1 MQQLKNLIFY
11 GLGAATVITIIMLT
25 SYTKPDS
32 SGNGSMTIPNNGSTT
47 TTTEAAPK
55 PNHPAQEVHAPEMPT
70 SVDFAGEDLPMDN
83 FDAKE
88 RFDRELISNCFRHSA
103 TFLFFKKANRYFPII
118 EPILKANGIPDDV
131 KYLAVAESA
140 LSNAVSPAGARG
152 FWQFMSGSA
161 KERGLEVNSEV
172 DERYHLE
179 KATVAACKY
188 LKEAYNDFGSWT
200 LAAASYNM
208 GKGGLRKRIREQGGS
223 AYFDLHLNSET
234 SRYVLRIMAIKEIMQ
249 HPTKYGFHLEPKD
262 LYPPMPKF
270 KTVTV
275 KGSVAS
281 FAEFAKEHKT
291 TYRMLKI
298 YNPWL
303 RNTSLTNKYKKT
315 YQIKIPV
322 EE

>member
-1 MQQLKNLIFY
+1 MQQFKNLICY
-11 GLGAATVITIIMLT
+11 GLGAATVILIIMLT
-25 SYTKPDS
+25 SYTRPDS
-32 SGNGSMTIPNNGSTT
+32 FGQKTISTEMTT
-47 TTTEAAPK
+47 AAPK
-55 PNHPAQEVHAPEMPT
+55 PNHAAQEVHAPEIPET
-70 SVDFAGEDLPMDN
+70 VDFAGEALPMDN

-88 RFDRELISNCFRHSA
+88 RFDRELVSNCFRHSA

-118 EPILKANGIPDDV
+118 EPILKANGIPDDI
-131 KYLAVAESA
+131 KYLSVAESA

-161 KERGLEVNSEV
+161 KERNLEVNSEI

-188 LKEAYNDFGSWT
+188 LKEAYDDLGSWT

-208 GKGGLRKRIREQGGS
+208 GKAGLKKRMKAQGGTT
-223 AYFDLHLNSET
+223 YFDLHLNSET
-234 SRYVLRIMAIKEIMQ
+234 SRYVSRIMAIKEIMQ
-249 HPTKYGFHLEPKD
+249 NPTRYGFHLEEKD
-262 LYPPMPKF
+262 LYTKMPEF

-275 KGSVAS
+275 KTSVAS
-281 FAEFAKEHKT
+281 FAAFAKEHKT
-291 TYRMLKI
+291 TYRMLKL

-303 RNTSLTNKYKKT
+303 RSSSLTNKYKKT
-315 YQIKIPV
+315 YQIKIPI

>member
-1 MQQLKNLIFY
+1 MQQFKNLIFY

-25 SYTKPDS
+25 SYTRPDS
-32 SGNGSMTIPNNGSTT
+32 SSKGTT
-47 TTTEAAPK
+47 TPLSTAETTEAAPK
-55 PNHPAQEVHAPEMPT
+55 PNTAAQEVYAPEMPDA
-70 SVDFAGEDLPMDN
+70 VDFAGEALPMDN

-118 EPILKANGIPDDV
+118 EPILKANGIPDDI
-131 KYLAVAESA
+131 KYLSVAESA

-161 KERGLEVNSEV
+161 KERNLEVNSEV

-188 LKEAYNDFGSWT
+188 LNAAYKDLGSWT

-208 GKGGLRKRIREQGGS
+208 GKAGLKKRMQAQGGTT
-223 AYFDLHLNSET
+223 YFDLHLNSET
-234 SRYVLRIMAIKEIMQ
+234 SRYVSRIMAIKEIMKN
-249 HPTKYGFHLEPKD
+249 PARYGFNLEEKD

-270 KTVTV
+270 KTLTIT
-275 KGSVAS
+275 GSIPSLAQ
-281 FAEFAKEHKT
+281 FAKDQKT
-291 TYRMLKI
+291 TYRMLKL

-303 RNTSLTNKYKKT
+303 RSTSLTNKYKKT
-315 YQIKIPV
+315 YLIKIPIS
-322 EE
+322 E